1 MQALLIDDEIV
12 AVNALKRRVDW
23 SRYHVDQ
30 VFYRTIHAGSPGNIP
45 AAKD

>member
-12 AVNALKRRVDW
+12 AVNALKTKGRLVQI
-23 SRYHVDQ
+23 SCGSG
-30 VFYRTIHAGSPGNIP
+30 FYRTIHAGSPGNIP

>member
-12 AVNALKRRVDW
+12 AVNALKRRLVQI
-23 SRYHVDQ
+23 SCGSG
-30 VFYRTIHAGSPGNIP
+30 FYRTIHAGSPGNIP